1 MKILYLEDHEF
12 YAVDIVKFLK
22 KLNHEVVWCQSYK
35 EFKKHIEDNQFF
47 DCSIL
52 DMVLQNGKTGLEL
65 AETYSHNLGRVMFLT
80 GCVDKIILDNIIK
93 NYPSANKMIIPKE
106 KIKQFLDGGYPK
118 ISNEE
123 DILKLSECVL

>member
-12 YAVDIVKFLK
+12 YAVDILK
-22 KLNHEVVWCQSYK
+22 LLRKLGHEVFWCKSYK
-35 EFKKHIEDNQFF
+35 EFKEQIENQTF

-52 DMVLQNGKTGLEL
+52 DMILQNGKTGLEL
-65 AETYSHNLGRVMFLT
+65 AETYSDILGRIMFLT
-80 GCVDKIILDNIIK
+80 GCVEKATLDTIIDK
-93 NYPSANKMIIPKE
+93 YPSANKMIIPRE

-123 DILKLSECVL
+123 DIIKLSECVL